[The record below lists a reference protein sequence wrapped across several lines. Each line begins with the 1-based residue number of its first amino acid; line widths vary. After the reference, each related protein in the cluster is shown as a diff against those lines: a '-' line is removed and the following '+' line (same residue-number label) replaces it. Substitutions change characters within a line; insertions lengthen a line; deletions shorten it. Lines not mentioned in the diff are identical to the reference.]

1 MARVERNVPL
11 SIEEIERKF
20 GESYVKYLGKRREAA
35 RAIMNLHDQH
45 HKIEVIAHKESFT
58 NWRLN
63 STSAIPCIL
72 NVISVAAV
80 TLPFVKVPNDSF
92 VASQFSSFLMDLK
105 DANDLP
111 CGLCCLDSKISD
123 AADKILNATNQAA
136 GIAKSYCDTTSSGDR
151 VEISAR
157 QEEHNRHLAKKEQE
171 AQQLDQEIS
180 RALNE
185 IGERK
190 SQHSQ
195 LIARIAG

>member
-1 MARVERNVPL
+1 M
-11 SIEEIERKF
+11 
-20 GESYVKYLGKRREAA
+20 
-35 RAIMNLHDQH
+35 
-45 HKIEVIAHKESFT
+45 
-58 NWRLN
+58 
-63 STSAIPCIL
+63 

-80 TLPFVKVPNDSF
+80 TLPFVKLPNDSF
-92 VASQFSSFLMDLK
+92 VANQFSSFLTDLT
-105 DANDLP
+105 DADGVS

-123 AADKILNATNQAA
+123 AADKILNASNQAA
-136 GIAKSYCDTTSSGDR
+136 SMAKNYCDTTSSGDR

-171 AQQLDQEIS
+171 AQELDREIS

-190 SQHSQ
+190 AQRSQ